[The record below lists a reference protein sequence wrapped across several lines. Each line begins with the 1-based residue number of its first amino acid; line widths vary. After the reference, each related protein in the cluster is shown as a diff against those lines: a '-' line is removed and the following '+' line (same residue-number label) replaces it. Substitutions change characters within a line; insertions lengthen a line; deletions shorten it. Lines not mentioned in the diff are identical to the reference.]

1 MGCKKKK
8 PDTGP
13 KQLRLMIGKTIFMRI
28 QKAVLRLQT
37 SRPTKIE
44 LWRSRAVGTRTP
56 GTMLGTLSQPSSR
69 RSERIPSGGRA
80 VGGEG
85 GGIFSLQE
93 HRGRQWA
100 KCSTLLP
107 LPILDGV
114 PLAPES
120 QSLMLYRQTETGKG
134 EGDPVTSRNQTSLS
148 TVAAV
153 RMDRRKTR
161 EE

>member
-1 MGCKKKK
+1 MSYINDWRVSRIPWMQEKSQIQDRNKYVYRQ
-8 PDTGP
+8 DD
-13 KQLRLMIGKTIFMRI
+13 FMQI
-28 QKAVLRLQT
+28 QKVVLRLHT

-100 KCSTLLP
+100 K
-107 LPILDGV
+107 
-114 PLAPES
+114 
-120 QSLMLYRQTETGKG
+120 
-134 EGDPVTSRNQTSLS
+134 
-148 TVAAV
+148 
-153 RMDRRKTR
+153 
-161 EE
+161 

>member
-1 MGCKKKK
+1 
-8 PDTGP
+8 
-13 KQLRLMIGKTIFMRI
+13 
-28 QKAVLRLQT
+28 
-37 SRPTKIE
+37 
-44 LWRSRAVGTRTP
+44 
-56 GTMLGTLSQPSSR
+56 MLGTLSQPSSR

-85 GGIFSLQE
+85 GETFSLQE

-100 KCSTLLP
+100 KCPALLP

-114 PLAPES
+114 PLTPES
-120 QSLMLYRQTETGKG
+120 QSLILYRQTATGKG
-134 EGDPVTSRNQTSLS
+134 EGEPVTSRNQTSLS

-153 RMDRRKTR
+153 RIDRKRTR